1 MKRFSRQMVPY
12 FIVIWV
18 AFLALSGMKP
28 CCDLR
33 SAAVPH
39 SHAGEYEPGYV
50 PVDHSGGG
58 STPHHLGGVVASH
71 DHDSPH
77 PHCHQLS
84 SAEYDMANTN
94 VLAGTLRIPAPVF
107 LLATVDTGLLP
118 HQAVEVLLAR
128 PTIRPPPPKQPLYLL
143 IQRFLI

>member
-1 MKRFSRQMVPY
+1 MVPY

-18 AFLALSGMKP
+18 AFLALSGMTP

-33 SAAVPH
+33 TPAMPH
-39 SHAGEYEPGYV
+39 SHARESESGYV
-50 PVDHSGGG
+50 PADYSGGG
-58 STPHHLGGVVASH
+58 STPHHLGDAAVLH

-107 LLATVDTGLLP
+107 LLAAVDAGLLP
-118 HQAVEVLLAR
+118 HQAVKALLAR
-128 PTIRPPPPKQPLYLL
+128 PTIRPPPLKQPLYLL